1 MTRDTTPAP
10 RRRQGFAALTR
21 ERHAEIARNGGRRAH
36 EMGRAHEFTSETAK
50 EAGRKGGLASQ
61 AKRRA
66 AAEQPPEPEPGT

>member
-1 MTRDTTPAP
+1 
-10 RRRQGFAALTR
+10 
-21 ERHAEIARNGGRRAH
+21 
-36 EMGRAHEFTSETAK
+36 MGRAHEFTSETAK